1 MYEQKKLELRKMYKI
16 LFEEYLNPYDY
27 YITENNNNNLLVNS
41 DYDLIHKKRKKMITV
56 KSFQVNN

>member
-1 MYEQKKLELRKMYKI
+1 MYKI

-27 YITENNNNNLLVNS
+27 YMTENNKNNLLVNS

-56 KSFQVNN
+56 KSFQINN